1 MSLQR
6 VYHYWC
12 ESTFNISSWH
22 VHVYLLLYCLYFS
35 LSTILL
41 DDHQQCLGL
50 PLPHILCQLLSAVIL
65 FHLSHSGM
73 VVSLY
78 GFALHFL
85 LACFLDILLPY
96 VDVLCLFLSSKSRSL
111 YSGSFLEMLSFRPHL
126 SPVISH
132 FCFNKI
138 QWFDQS
144 CQMQSLFYIWVV
156 LLIKHNLA

>member
-1 MSLQR
+1 MHIVWFMSLQR

-22 VHVYLLLYCLYFS
+22 IHVYLLLYCLYFS

-41 DDHQQCLGL
+41 NDHQQCLGL
-50 PLPHILCQLLSAVIL
+50 PLPHILCQLLSAVL
-65 FHLSHSGM
+65 FNLSHSGM

-111 YSGSFLEMLSFRPHL
+111 YSGSFLEMLFQAP
-126 SPVISH
+126 P
-132 FCFNKI
+132 
-138 QWFDQS
+138 QS
-144 CQMQSLFYIWVV
+144 CYITLLF
-156 LLIKHNLA
+156 